1 MFDKLKKS
9 VDEIKD
15 KVVDAVDEHGPKI
28 GEGIEKAADFVDE
41 KTGHKY
47 SDKIDKA
54 TGAVKGG
61 LDKLDGKS
69 DGDLGTEP
77 VTPVTP
83 PAAPPVTDPNPPA
96 GASF

>member
-9 VDEIKD
+9 AEEIKD
-15 KVVDAVDEHGPKI
+15 KVAEAVDEHGPKI
-28 GEGIEKAADFVDE
+28 GEGIDKAAGFVDE

-77 VTPVTP
+77 TTPVTEP
-83 PAAPPVTDPNPPA
+83 PADPQA
-96 GASF
+96 

>member
-9 VDEIKD
+9 VDDIKD

-28 GEGIEKAADFVDE
+28 GEGIDKAAGFVDE

-54 TGAVKGG
+54 TGVVKGG

-69 DGDLGTEP
+69 DSDRG
-77 VTPVTP
+77 TP
-83 PAAPPVTDPNPPA
+83 PASPTPPA
-96 GASF
+96 DTTP